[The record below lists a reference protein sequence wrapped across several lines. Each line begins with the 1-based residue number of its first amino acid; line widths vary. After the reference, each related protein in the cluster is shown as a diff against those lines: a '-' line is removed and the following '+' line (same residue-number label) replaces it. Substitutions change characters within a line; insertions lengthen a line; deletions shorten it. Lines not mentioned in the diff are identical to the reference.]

1 MTLSAIKSSVHRN
14 LSLIFTKRKVIKAKK
29 NNDRKMLEIADHLKA
44 ELPGHG
50 FAVLAFHI
58 ENGETKSDYV
68 SNVDDAFMIKA
79 LEMQLS
85 ILKSRQA
92 GPSPAIVNA
101 GS

>member
-1 MTLSAIKSSVHRN
+1 MTLSAIKSRVHRN
-14 LSLIFTKRKVIKAKK
+14 LSLIFINRKVIKAKK
-29 NNDRKMLEIADHLKA
+29 NNGRKMLDIAEHLKT

-50 FAVLAFHI
+50 FALLAFHI

-85 ILKSRQA
+85 ILKSRQT
-92 GPSPAIVNA
+92 GPSPAILKSGA
-101 GS
+101 